1 MMKQFKRMVVM
12 VGGGTVLA
20 LGVAMILLPGPAILM
35 IPVGLGILAI
45 EFAWARRWLR
55 AARAVLP
62 RLSPDP
68 ANPQKITAKSMRRS
82 LEFLFRRLRST
93 LFPRRK
99 SV

>member
-1 MMKQFKRMVVM
+1 MMKQFKRLAVM

-20 LGVAMILLPGPAILM
+20 LGVAMILLPGPAIIV
-35 IPVGLGILAI
+35 IPIGLAILAI

-62 RLSPDP
+62 HPSPDP
-68 ANPQKITAKSMRRS
+68 AKPKITTAKSMRRS
-82 LEFLFRRLRST
+82 LGFLFRRLRST